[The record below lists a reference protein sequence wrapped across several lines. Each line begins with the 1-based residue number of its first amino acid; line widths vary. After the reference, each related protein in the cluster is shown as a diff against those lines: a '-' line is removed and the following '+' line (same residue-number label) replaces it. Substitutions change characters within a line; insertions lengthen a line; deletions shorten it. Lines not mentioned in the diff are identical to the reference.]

1 MLDPV
6 YNVKYYVVPIKSSLL
21 PINLHSS
28 VTTTL
33 VYNDTKYSVPLVTTT
48 LVYNDTKYSV
58 PLMTS

>member
-28 VTTTL
+28 VTTL
-33 VYNDTKYSVPLVTTT
+33 VYNDTQYSVL
-48 LVYNDTKYSV
+48 
-58 PLMTS
+58 LMTS